1 MDPSLR
7 AERARSFS
15 GVADAYA
22 QTRPSYPDRAVE
34 WLAPGSGSRVL
45 ELGAG
50 SGQLTERLCARGHD
64 VVATDPSKP
73 MLDRLAST
81 LDVPAVQAGAEALP
95 FRSSSFDRIV
105 IAQAF
110 HWFDAERALPE
121 MARVLHEGGDL
132 AMVWNSRDESVP
144 WVRKLT
150 DIIGNE
156 GDFEWLYDGPL
167 PTSDL
172 FGPLERKDF
181 GFWQTLDLE
190 ALLGLVRSLSY
201 VASLSEAERTRVL
214 DEVRDLYASYER
226 GPDGLRLRYMTT
238 CFRTRV
244 DKHALP
250 ADEVEPPGGGDLLFD
265 FR

>member
-1 MDPSLR
+1 MDDSLR

-22 QTRPSYPDRAVE
+22 QTRPGYPDRAVE
-34 WLAPGSGSRVL
+34 WLAPGEGSRVL

-50 SGQLTERLCARGHD
+50 TGKLTENLCERGHR

-81 LDVPAVQAGAEALP
+81 LDVPAVQTGAEALP
-95 FRSSSFDRIV
+95 FRSSSFDLIV

-110 HWFDAERALPE
+110 HWFDADRALPE
-121 MARVLHEGGDL
+121 MARVLREGGEL
-132 AMVWNSRDESVP
+132 AMVWNVRDENVP

-150 DIIGNE
+150 DIIGSE
-156 GDFEWLYDGPL
+156 GGFNWLYDGPL
-167 PTSDL
+167 PTSEL

-201 VASLSEAERTRVL
+201 VASLGEAERSRVF
-214 DEVRDLYASYER
+214 DRVRDLYASYER
-226 GPDGLRLRYMTT
+226 GPDGLRLRYMTA

-250 ADEVEPPGGGDLLFD
+250 GQVEPPGGGDLLFD